1 MRLLIFLIA
10 AIATAHAQDFA
21 SQFERIK
28 ATATKDQLYAFL
40 YAMPKGGD
48 LHHHLT
54 LAPLPEEWWE
64 AATAPGRDFYARI
77 RFNACPDS
85 PEPFLRWAT
94 VPKFRVA
101 ALSECAQK
109 EWEPLR
115 AMSAASKQQW
125 LNAMRLDQP
134 GEGRN
139 EFFDIIVNRVLGMVR
154 DPDTLADA
162 IALYLKRYG
171 REGILYVE
179 SQTGMNPTVDHQG
192 RPLTREQVG
201 AKLRAMLER
210 PDVKAAGVT
219 VRFQVTAI
227 RFAPNAEEQIERA
240 HEFVHQNRDLWVGVN
255 IAGRED
261 NDKGNTARLLA
272 TFRKMRRQYSGI
284 HLALHG
290 GEVDSPG
297 PDVRNTL
304 LLGAE
309 RIGHGFN
316 LITDPDTLLLL
327 RHGRTLLEVNLVS
340 NKLLEY
346 VSRFD
351 QHPFP
356 EYLRFGVPVAL
367 STDDPGCWDSNLTDE
382 FFTAVREFNLSWS
395 EIAELGRNSLRYSF
409 LPDAAKRDLLAQ
421 YEIRLRNFELT
432 YKDNDWAERLKQ
444 ITPAVSGYA
453 RRELLK

>member
-10 AIATAHAQDFA
+10 LAASAQDFA
-21 SQFERIK
+21 AQFEQIK
-28 ATATKDQLYAFL
+28 KTATNEQLYALL
-40 YAMPKGGD
+40 YSMPKGGD

-54 LAPLPEEWWE
+54 LAPLPEEWWQ
-64 AATAPGRDFYARI
+64 AAMAPGRDFYARV
-77 RFNACPDS
+77 RFHACPDS
-85 PEPFLRWAT
+85 AEPFLRWAT
-94 VPKFRVA
+94 VPKFRVT

-115 AMSAASKQQW
+115 TMSPETRQQW
-125 LNAMRLDQP
+125 LDAMRLDRP
-134 GEGRN
+134 TEGRN
-139 EFFDIIVNRVLGMVR
+139 EFFDVIVNRLVGMVR

-162 IALYLKRYG
+162 IALYLQRYG

-192 RPLTREQVG
+192 RPVSREQVG
-201 AKLRAMLER
+201 DKLRAMLAR
-210 PDVKAAGVT
+210 PEVQASGVT

-240 HEFVHQNRDLWVGVN
+240 HEFVDRNRDYWVGVN

-261 NDKGNTARLLA
+261 NDKGNTARLLS

-284 HLALHG
+284 RLALHG

-316 LITDPDTLLLL
+316 LITDPDTMLLL
-327 RHGRTLLEVNLVS
+327 RNGKTLIEVNLVS

-346 VSRFD
+346 VSRYE

-356 EYLRFGVPVAL
+356 EYLRFGIPVAL

-382 FFTAVREFNLSWS
+382 FFTAVREYNLTWP
-395 EIAELGRNSLRYSF
+395 EIVQLGRNSLQFSF
-409 LPDAAKRDLLAQ
+409 APDAVKRDLLARF
-421 YEIRLRNFELT
+421 ETRIRNFELT
-432 YKDNDWAERLKQ
+432 YRGGDWAERLAAVR
-444 ITPAVSGYA
+444 PAVSNYA

>member
-1 MRLLIFLIA
+1 MRLLIFLIGA
-10 AIATAHAQDFA
+10 AVWAQDFSA
-21 SQFERIK
+21 QFERIK
-28 ATATKDQLYAFL
+28 QTATKEQLYAFL

-64 AATAPGRDFYARI
+64 AATAPGRDFYARV

-85 PEPFLRWAT
+85 AEPFLRWAT
-94 VPKFRVA
+94 VPKFRVT

-115 AMSAASKQQW
+115 AMSPATKQQW
-125 LNAMRLDQP
+125 LDAMRLDKP

-139 EFFDIIVNRVLGMVR
+139 EFFDVIVNRVVGMVR

-162 IALYLKRYG
+162 IALYLRRYG

-179 SQTGMNPTVDHQG
+179 SQTGMNPTVDHSG
-192 RPLTREQVG
+192 RPVTREQV
-201 AKLRAMLER
+201 ADKLRAMLAR
-210 PDVKAAGVT
+210 PDVQAAGVT
-219 VRFQVTAI
+219 ARFQVTAI

-240 HEFVHQNRDLWVGVN
+240 YEFVDRNRDLWVGVN

-261 NDKGNTARLLA
+261 NDKGNTARLLP

-316 LITDPDTLLLL
+316 LITDSDTMLLL
-327 RHGRTLLEVNLVS
+327 RNGRVPLEVNLIS
-340 NKLLEY
+340 NRLLEY
-346 VSRFD
+346 APHLQ

-356 EYLRFGVPVAL
+356 EYLRFGVPVVL

-382 FFTAVREFNLSWS
+382 FFTAVREFNLSWP
-395 EIAELGRNSLRYSF
+395 EILQLGRNSIQYSF
-409 LPDAAKRDLLAQ
+409 APEPLKRDLLAR
-421 YEIRLRNFELT
+421 YENRIRNFELT
-432 YKDNDWAERLKQ
+432 FGGADWATRLSAVQ
-444 ITPAVSGYA
+444 PAVSGYA

>member
-1 MRLLIFLIA
+1 MRLLIFLIGA
-10 AIATAHAQDFA
+10 VVWAQDFGA
-21 SQFERIK
+21 QFERIRQ
-28 ATATKDQLYAFL
+28 TATKDQLYAFL

-64 AATAPGRDFYARI
+64 AATAPGRDFYARV

-85 PEPFLRWAT
+85 AEPFLRWAT

-115 AMSAASKQQW
+115 AMSAATRQQW
-125 LNAMRLDQP
+125 LDAMRLDKP

-139 EFFDIIVNRVLGMVR
+139 EFFDVIVNRVVGMVR

-162 IALYLKRYG
+162 VALYLKRYG
-171 REGILYVE
+171 REGILYIE
-179 SQTGMNPTVDHQG
+179 SQTGMNPTVDHAG
-192 RPLTREQVG
+192 HPVTREQV
-201 AKLRAMLER
+201 ADKLRAMLAR
-210 PDVKAAGVT
+210 PDVQAAGVT
-219 VRFQVTAI
+219 ARFQVTTI

-240 HEFVHQNRDLWVGVN
+240 YEFVDRNRDLWVGVN

-261 NDKGNTARLLA
+261 NDKGHAPRLLA
-272 TFRKMRRQYSGI
+272 TFRQMRRQYSGVR
-284 HLALHG
+284 LSLHG

-297 PDVRNTL
+297 PEVRNTL

-316 LITDPDTLLLL
+316 LITDPDTMLLL
-327 RHGRTLLEVNLVS
+327 RHGRTLVEVNLVS

-346 VSRFD
+346 VNRYE

-382 FFTAVREFNLSWS
+382 FFIAVREFRLTWP
-395 EIAELGRNSLRYSF
+395 EIVELGRNSLRYSF
-409 LPDAAKRDLLAQ
+409 APEPVKRDLLARF
-421 YEIRLRNFELT
+421 EIRLRNFELT
-432 YKDNDWAERLKQ
+432 YGGADWATRLSAVQ
-444 ITPAVSGYA
+444 PAVSGYA
-453 RRELLK
+453 RRGLLK